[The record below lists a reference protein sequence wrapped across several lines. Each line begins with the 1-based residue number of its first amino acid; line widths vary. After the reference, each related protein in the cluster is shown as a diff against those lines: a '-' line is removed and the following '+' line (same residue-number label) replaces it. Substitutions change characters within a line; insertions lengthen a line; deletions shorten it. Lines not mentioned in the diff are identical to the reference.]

1 MDATTFVYWYM
12 KRRKQGLKINDTA
25 ILLKILLSGV
35 PQGFILDP
43 ILFNIF
49 INDLLFFMNEAK
61 FANFPDDIRS
71 TQRKGNQMN
80 Y

>member
-1 MDATTFVYWYM
+1 M

-35 PQGFILDP
+35 PPGFVLGP

-61 FANFPDDIRS
+61 LANFPDDIPS
-71 TQRKGNQMN
+71 TQRNGNQIN